1 MEHHPH
7 SVKADSVLVAEGIL
21 PIPAKLVER
30 IRGWGYVDLA
40 DLLSGVAHKQEDSLS
55 LSEDRIILVQSVD
68 QVRKKRKRIGD
79 IATWSQAYAI
89 LVPVL
94 VSAEATTKEEAAGLL
109 AHMQMV
115 IQLYKDLGSLK
126 WLQYDQQYREW
137 AAASGKRVWGEVN
150 LSIYG
155 RCLCTPTPSIS
166 ERERRFDKPQTQSKK
181 EPCKSKGKNRACFK
195 HNFEIS
201 CGRTEQECFF
211 DHVCWYCA
219 APNHIAGDC
228 PQAPKRAK

>member
-1 MEHHPH
+1 M
-7 SVKADSVLVAEGIL
+7 GT
-21 PIPAKLVER
+21 
-30 IRGWGYVDLA
+30 
-40 DLLSGVAHKQEDSLS
+40 LLHGPRHMLS
-55 LSEDRIILVQSVD
+55 WWQSWY
-68 QVRKKRKRIGD
+68 QQRPPLKKRQ
-79 IATWSQAYAI
+79 QAYW
-89 LVPVL
+89 PH
-94 VSAEATTKEEAAGLL
+94 AGGHP
-109 AHMQMV
+109 AVQR
-115 IQLYKDLGSLK
+115 LGSLK

-137 AAASGKRVWGEVN
+137 AAASGKRVRREVN

-166 ERERRFDKPQTQSKK
+166 EREMRLDKPQTQSKK
-181 EPCKSKGKNRACFK
+181 EPCKSKGKNKACFK

-228 PQAPKRAK
+228 PQVPKRAK